1 MAIWLRS
8 DRALPDAQVGA
19 YADVIPRD
27 AFGALIEIDQAYAQL
42 AADRDALLA
51 QAREEAQE
59 IIRAAHAEAQTIVDQ
74 AHREYDSAAQR
85 GYQEGEKQALADWLD
100 RLADAGD
107 EQRQIQLKLRERLA
121 EIVTLA
127 VEQIVRVQQSE
138 MLFERALTTID
149 RIVEGATYL
158 RVAVSPVDY
167 DKACIAFERLSVRW
181 RELGRPFPLSVV
193 ADKRLEAGSCICESD
208 FGSVDASLATQLRA
222 MRSAVA
228 RALKHSLRDLNDM
241 SYAARYRGGLT
252 TIGKTDEHA
261 PY

>member
-1 MAIWLRS
+1 MVIWLRS
-8 DRALPDAQVGA
+8 DRALPDARVGA
-19 YADVIPRD
+19 YSDVIPRD
-27 AFGALIEIDQAYAQL
+27 AFGALVEIDEGYTQL
-42 AADRDALLA
+42 TADRDAILA
-51 QAREEAQE
+51 QAREEAQA
-59 IIRAAHAEAQTIVDQ
+59 IVDAAHGEAEAIIEQ
-74 AHREYDSAAQR
+74 ARREYESAAQR
-85 GYQEGEKQALADWLD
+85 GYQAGEKQALADWMD

-107 EQRQIQLKLRERLA
+107 EQRQIQTKLRERLA

-158 RVAVSPVDY
+158 RVAVSPVDH
-167 DKACIAFERLSVRW
+167 DKACVAFERLSARW

-208 FGSVDASLATQLRA
+208 FGSIDASLATQLRA

-228 RALKHSLRDLNDM
+228 RALKHSLCELHNIAD
-241 SYAARYRGGLT
+241 AA
-252 TIGKTDEHA
+252 DA
-261 PY
+261 AAD